1 MSVWFKRYSSTAVS
15 SIALAC
21 ALTAPEA
28 ASAQGEPGETSVAVE
43 GQPEG
48 AAAASDNPFNV
59 ITVTAERREQSL
71 QDSSLALQVLGS
83 DELDRANVTQVH
95 DLNTL
100 VPGLQIG
107 SGGNAPQIYIRG
119 VGDFAASA
127 LSNPAVAVNI
137 DGVYIARPQG
147 VNSQFYDLQR
157 IEVLKGPQ
165 GTLYGR
171 NASGGAINLIS
182 NRPSLGGVEGY
193 VGVTYGNYDNR
204 QLEAAVNVPLG
215 QTVAARLAVA
225 AVDRDG
231 YLSDGTD
238 DDERVAGRLRML
250 WEPSASTSLMLN
262 ADYANEG
269 GNGPGYVM
277 LPGPPGTDEW
287 TSTSSPEANAQLAA
301 QPPIGFLL
309 PPTADDSFR
318 DNEFWNVSA
327 ELNADVGFATLT
339 VLPAYRHAEY
349 SERNYPAGLRN
360 TLPGTTAE
368 QISLEARLGNSS
380 DRLTWVVGGYFFD
393 EKQDSEQQIFQG
405 MFQDNRVPANIKVR
419 SYAAFGQATVS
430 LTEAFRLIGGVRYTY
445 ERNRTAGAIYTFV
458 PPFPVPP
465 EDLPVLQLAFGG
477 RTSFDALNWRAG
489 AEFDVTPDSM
499 LFATV
504 STGFKAGGFNQTI
517 APDDIYDPEK
527 ITAFEIGSR
536 NTFLDGRLILNFEG
550 FWWKLRD
557 SQIAHVKFDP
567 AGNINLVTD
576 NAGEAEIRGAN
587 VELRAALS
595 DSDTLRFF
603 AEYNDA
609 EYTDFTYDTAF
620 SIFGAPLFNPQST
633 GCPVSAP
640 FSGSTF
646 GTQAATI
653 DCSGFQMPRAPKWSG
668 AATYAHT
675 FDLARGDTVVLDG
688 TAQFA
693 SSRWL
698 GFDYVAPE
706 RADGYVT
713 FDANLTY
720 TAPDER
726 WSVAA
731 YVRNIGNEAVYTG
744 AGVHAFAPPLT
755 YATIAPPRTYGVRLR
770 YTFGS

>member
-1 MSVWFKRYSSTAVS
+1 MVS
-15 SIALAC
+15 SAKMRRLRVAVLLATT
-21 ALTAPEA
+21 TAMA
-28 ASAQGEPGETSVAVE
+28 ASHPAHAQSDEPAQAAQGAEEAFP
-43 GQPEG
+43 P
-48 AAAASDNPFNV
+48 
-59 ITVTAERREQSL
+59 IIVTAERREESL
-71 QDSSLALQVLGS
+71 QDTSLAIQVLTAE
-83 DELDRANVTQVH
+83 ELERANLTQVH

-127 LSNPAVAVNI
+127 LSNPAVAVNL
-137 DGVYIARPQG
+137 DGVYVARPQA
-147 VNSQFYDLQR
+147 VNSLFYDLAR

-182 NRPSLGGVEGY
+182 NRPSLRGLEGY
-193 VGVTYGNYDNR
+193 VGLTYGNYDNK

-215 QTVAARLAVA
+215 QTVAARLAVL

-238 DDERVAGRLRML
+238 DDERLAARLRVL
-250 WEPSASTSLMLN
+250 WEPTPSTSLMLN
-262 ADYANEG
+262 ADYASEN

-287 TSTSSPEANAQLAA
+287 TSTSSPQANAQLAA

-309 PPTADDSFR
+309 PPTVADSFR

-327 ELNADVGFATLT
+327 ELNQDLGFATLT

-349 SERNYPAGLRN
+349 AERNYPAGLRN

-368 QISLEARLGNSS
+368 QVSLETRLDNST
-380 DRLTWVVGGYFFD
+380 DRLTWTVGGYFFD
-393 EKQDSEQQIFQG
+393 EQQDSEQQIFQG
-405 MFQDNRVPANIKVR
+405 IFQDNRVPAEIKIR

-430 LTEAFRLIGGVRYTY
+430 LTEAIRVIGGLRYTY

-465 EDLPVLQLAFGG
+465 ADLPVLQLAFGG
-477 RTSFDALNWRAG
+477 RTSFDALTWRAG
-489 AEFDVTPDSM
+489 AEFDVTPDNM

-504 STGFKAGGFNQTI
+504 STCFKAGGFNQTI
-517 APDDIYDPEK
+517 APDDTYDPEK
-527 ITAFEIGSR
+527 ITAFEAGSR
-536 NTFLDGRLILNFEG
+536 NTFLDGRLILNFEA

-557 SQIAHVKFDP
+557 AQIAHVKFDP

-576 NAGEAEIRGAN
+576 NAGEAEIKGAN
-587 VELRAALS
+587 VELQAALS
-595 DSDTLRFF
+595 GNDTLRLFV
-603 AEYNDA
+603 EYNDA
-609 EYTDFTYDTAF
+609 KYSDFRYDTAF
-620 SIFGAPLFNPQST
+620 SIFGAPLFNPLST
-633 GCPVSAP
+633 GCAVSAP
-640 FSGSTF
+640 FAGTTF

-653 DCSGFQMPRAPKWSG
+653 YCTGFQMPRAPKWSG

-675 FDLARGDTVVLDG
+675 FELSRGDTIVLDG
-688 TAQFA
+688 TMQFA
-693 SSRWL
+693 SRRWL
-698 GFDYVAPE
+698 GFDYVEPE
-706 RADGYVT
+706 NVGGYAT

-720 TAPDER
+720 TSPDED

-731 YVRNIGNEAVYTG
+731 FVRNIGNEAYYTG

-770 YTFGS
+770 YNFGN

>member
-1 MSVWFKRYSSTAVS
+1 MAGSAIKRQLRRG
-15 SIALAC
+15 AL
-21 ALTAPEA
+21 L
-28 ASAQGEPGETSVAVE
+28 ASATAMGLPFGAHAQSEAVAEAGEQTDDAIP
-43 GQPEG
+43 
-48 AAAASDNPFNV
+48 V
-59 ITVTAERREQSL
+59 IIVTAERREQAL
-71 QDSSLALQVLGS
+71 QDSSLAIQVITAE
-83 DELDRANVTQVH
+83 ELERANLTQVH

-137 DGVYIARPQG
+137 DGVYVARPQA
-147 VNSQFYDLQR
+147 VNSLFYDLQR

-182 NRPSLGGVEGY
+182 NRPSLAGLDGY
-193 VGVTYGNYDNR
+193 VGLTYGNYDNK
-204 QLEAAVNVPLG
+204 QIEAAVNVPLG
-215 QTVAARLAVA
+215 QTVAARMAFF

-238 DDERVAGRLRML
+238 DDERVAGRLRVL
-250 WEPSASTSLMLN
+250 WEPSASTSLLLN
-262 ADYANEG
+262 ADYASES

-287 TSTSSPEANAQLAA
+287 TSTSSPQANAQLAA

-327 ELNADVGFATLT
+327 EFNAEVGFATLT

-360 TLPGTTAE
+360 TLPGTTAK
-368 QISLEARLGNSS
+368 QVSLETRLGNST
-380 DRLTWVVGGYFFD
+380 DRLTWTVGGYFFD
-393 EKQDSEQQIFQG
+393 ERQDSEQQIFQG
-405 MFQDNRVPANIKVR
+405 IFQDNRVPANIKIR

-430 LTEAFRLIGGVRYTY
+430 LTDAFRLIGGLRYTY
-445 ERNRTAGAIYTFV
+445 ERNRTAGAIFTFV
-458 PPFPVPP
+458 PSFPVPP

-477 RTSFDALNWRAG
+477 RTSFDALTWRAG

-536 NTFLDGRLILNFEG
+536 NTFLDGRLIVNFEG

-557 SQIAHVKFDP
+557 AQIAHVKFDP

-576 NAGEAEIRGAN
+576 NAGEAEIKGAN

-595 DSDTLRFF
+595 DHDSLRLF
-603 AEYNDA
+603 AEYNHA
-609 EYTDFTYDTAF
+609 EYTDFRYDTAF
-620 SIFGAPLFNPQST
+620 SIFGAPLFNPLST
-633 GCPVSAP
+633 GCTVSAP
-640 FSGSTF
+640 FPGSTF

-653 DCSGFQMPRAPKWSG
+653 DCSGFRMPRAPQWSG

-675 FDLARGDTVVLDG
+675 FDLPRGDTIVLDG
-688 TAQFA
+688 TMQFA
-693 SSRWL
+693 SSRLL
-698 GFDYVAPE
+698 GFDYVEAE
-706 RADGYVT
+706 DVGGYAT

-720 TAPDER
+720 TSPNRD

-731 YVRNIGNEAVYTG
+731 FVRNIGDEAVYTG

-770 YTFGS
+770 YNFGN

>member
-1 MSVWFKRYSSTAVS
+1 MAGSAIKRQLRRG
-15 SIALAC
+15 AL
-21 ALTAPEA
+21 L
-28 ASAQGEPGETSVAVE
+28 ASATAMGLPFGAHAQSEAVAEDAGEQTDDAIP
-43 GQPEG
+43 
-48 AAAASDNPFNV
+48 V
-59 ITVTAERREQSL
+59 IIVTAERREQAL
-71 QDSSLALQVLGS
+71 QDTSLAIQVVTAQ
-83 DELDRANVTQVH
+83 ELERANLTQVH

-137 DGVYIARPQG
+137 DGVYVARPQA
-147 VNSQFYDLQR
+147 VNSLFYDLQR

-182 NRPSLGGVEGY
+182 NRPSLAGLDGY
-193 VGVTYGNYDNR
+193 IGLTYGNYDNK

-215 QTVAARLAVA
+215 QTVAARLAFF

-238 DDERVAGRLRML
+238 DDERVAGRLRVL
-250 WEPSASTSLMLN
+250 WEPNASTSLLLN
-262 ADYANEG
+262 ADYASES

-287 TSTSSPEANAQLAA
+287 TSTSSPQANAQLAA

-309 PPTADDSFR
+309 PPTVDDSFR
-318 DNEFWNVSA
+318 DNKFWNVSA
-327 ELNADVGFATLT
+327 EFNTDLGFATLT

-368 QISLEARLGNSS
+368 QVSVETRLGNST
-380 DRLTWVVGGYFFD
+380 DRLTWTVGGYFFD
-393 EKQDSEQQIFQG
+393 ERQDSEQQIFQG
-405 MFQDNRVPANIKVR
+405 IFQDNRVPANIKIR

-430 LTEAFRLIGGVRYTY
+430 PTDAFRLIGGLRYTY
-445 ERNRTAGAIYTFV
+445 ERNRTAGAIFTFV

-477 RTSFDALNWRAG
+477 RTSFDALTWRAG

-517 APDDIYDPEK
+517 APDDVYDPEK

-536 NTFLDGRLILNFEG
+536 NTFLDGRLIVNFEG

-557 SQIAHVKFDP
+557 AQIAHVKFDP

-576 NAGEAEIRGAN
+576 NAGEAEIKGAN

-595 DSDTLRFF
+595 EHDSLRFF
-603 AEYNDA
+603 AEYNHA
-609 EYTDFTYDTAF
+609 EYTDFRYDTAF
-620 SIFGAPLFNPQST
+620 SIFGAPLFNPLST
-633 GCPVSAP
+633 GCAVSAP
-640 FSGSTF
+640 FPGSTF

-653 DCSGFQMPRAPKWSG
+653 NCSGFQMPRAPKWSG

-675 FDLARGDTVVLDG
+675 FDLPRGDTIVLDG
-688 TAQFA
+688 TMQFA

-698 GFDYVAPE
+698 GFDYVEPE
-706 RADGYVT
+706 HVGGYAT

-720 TAPDER
+720 TSPNLD

-731 YVRNIGNEAVYTG
+731 FARNIGDEAVYTG

-770 YTFGS
+770 YNFGN

>member
-1 MSVWFKRYSSTAVS
+1 MKITANRRRAAALRAACLSSAILIHVP
-15 SIALAC
+15 AFAQE
-21 ALTAPEA
+21 APAAAPPEA
-28 ASAQGEPGETSVAVE
+28 SQF
-43 GQPEG
+43 
-48 AAAASDNPFNV
+48 D
-59 ITVTAERREQSL
+59 IIVTAERREQSL
-71 QDSSLALQVLGS
+71 QDSSLAIQVLS
-83 DELDRANVTQVH
+83 ADDLEKSNLTQIH

-107 SGGNAPQIYIRG
+107 SGGNSPQIYIRG

-137 DGVYIARPQG
+137 DGVYIGRPQA
-147 VNSQFYDLQR
+147 VNSQFFDLAR

-182 NRPSLGGVEGY
+182 NRPSLNGVDGY
-193 VGVTYGNYDNR
+193 VGVTYGNYDNK
-204 QLEAAVNVPLG
+204 QLEAAINVPLG
-215 QTVAARLAVA
+215 ETLAARLAFA

-238 DDERVAGRLRML
+238 DDERIAGRLRVL
-250 WEPSASTSLMLN
+250 WEPSASVSLLLN
-262 ADYANEG
+262 ADYAKEDG
-269 GNGPGYVM
+269 KGPGYVM
-277 LPGPPGTDEW
+277 LPRPPGTDEW
-287 TSTSSPEANAQLAA
+287 TSTSSPEANAVLAA

-309 PPTADDSFR
+309 PPTVDDSFR
-318 DNEFWNVSA
+318 DNEFWNLSA
-327 ELNADVGFATLT
+327 ELTADLGFATLT

-349 SERNYPAGLRN
+349 AERNYPAGLRN
-360 TLPGTTAE
+360 TFPGNTAK
-368 QISLEARLGNSS
+368 QVSLEARLGNSS
-380 DRLTWVVGGYFFD
+380 ERLDWVIGGYFFN

-405 MFQDNRVPANIKVR
+405 TFQDSVTLAQPEIT
-419 SYAAFGQATVS
+419 SYAAFGQATFSVS
-430 LTEAFRLIGGVRYTY
+430 DAFRLIGGLRYTN
-445 ERNRTAGAIYTFV
+445 ERNKLSGQLLTYV

-465 EDLPVLQLAFGG
+465 EDLPVLQIAFGG
-477 RTSFDALNWRAG
+477 KKSFDSVNWRAG
-489 AEFDVTPDSM
+489 AEFDVTPDTM
-499 LFATV
+499 LFATA

-517 APDDIYDPEK
+517 EPDATYDPEK
-527 ITAFEIGSR
+527 ITAFEIGAR
-536 NTFLDGRLILNFEG
+536 NTFADGRVILNFEG

-557 SQIAHVKFDP
+557 GQIAHVKFDP

-576 NAGEAEIRGAN
+576 NAGKAEIKGGN
-587 VELRAALS
+587 IELQAALS
-595 DSDTLRFF
+595 DNDTLRLFV
-603 AEYNDA
+603 EYNDA
-609 EYTDFTYDTAF
+609 EYTDFSFDTAY
-620 SIFGAPLFNPQST
+620 SIFGTQLFNPAST
-633 GCPVSAP
+633 GCDVSAP
-640 FSGSTF
+640 FPGATF

-675 FDLARGDTVVLDG
+675 FDLPAGDTVVFDT

-698 GFDYVAPE
+698 GFDYVEAE

-720 TAPDER
+720 SAPNR
-726 WSVAA
+726 QWSVAA
-731 YVRNIGNEAVYTG
+731 FVRNIGEEAVYTG

-770 YTFGS
+770 YNFGK

>member
-1 MSVWFKRYSSTAVS
+1 M
-15 SIALAC
+15 
-21 ALTAPEA
+21 
-28 ASAQGEPGETSVAVE
+28 
-43 GQPEG
+43 
-48 AAAASDNPFNV
+48 
-59 ITVTAERREQSL
+59 
-71 QDSSLALQVLGS
+71 
-83 DELDRANVTQVH
+83 
-95 DLNTL
+95 
-100 VPGLQIG
+100 
-107 SGGNAPQIYIRG
+107 
-119 VGDFAASA
+119 
-127 LSNPAVAVNI
+127 
-137 DGVYIARPQG
+137 
-147 VNSQFYDLQR
+147 
-157 IEVLKGPQ
+157 
-165 GTLYGR
+165 
-171 NASGGAINLIS
+171 
-182 NRPSLGGVEGY
+182 
-193 VGVTYGNYDNR
+193 
-204 QLEAAVNVPLG
+204 
-215 QTVAARLAVA
+215 
-225 AVDRDG
+225 
-231 YLSDGTD
+231 
-238 DDERVAGRLRML
+238 
-250 WEPSASTSLMLN
+250 
-262 ADYANEG
+262 
-269 GNGPGYVM
+269 
-277 LPGPPGTDEW
+277 
-287 TSTSSPEANAQLAA
+287 
-301 QPPIGFLL
+301 
-309 PPTADDSFR
+309 
-318 DNEFWNVSA
+318 
-327 ELNADVGFATLT
+327 
-339 VLPAYRHAEY
+339 
-349 SERNYPAGLRN
+349 
-360 TLPGTTAE
+360 
-368 QISLEARLGNSS
+368 
-380 DRLTWVVGGYFFD
+380 
-393 EKQDSEQQIFQG
+393 
-405 MFQDNRVPANIKVR
+405 
-419 SYAAFGQATVS
+419 
-430 LTEAFRLIGGVRYTY
+430 
-445 ERNRTAGAIYTFV
+445 
-458 PPFPVPP
+458 
-465 EDLPVLQLAFGG
+465 
-477 RTSFDALNWRAG
+477 
-489 AEFDVTPDSM
+489 
-499 LFATV
+499 
-504 STGFKAGGFNQTI
+504 
-517 APDDIYDPEK
+517 
-527 ITAFEIGSR
+527 
-536 NTFLDGRLILNFEG
+536 
-550 FWWKLRD
+550 
-557 SQIAHVKFDP
+557 KFDP

>member
-1 MSVWFKRYSSTAVS
+1 MTEFASKRRLQQGIILAAVAATALPMG
-15 SIALAC
+15 AR
-21 ALTAPEA
+21 
-28 ASAQGEPGETSVAVE
+28 AQTEEPAKEVAK
-43 GQPEG
+43 G
-48 AAAASDNPFNV
+48 ADEPLDDIV
-59 ITVTAERREQSL
+59 VTAERREQSL
-71 QDSSLALQVLGS
+71 QDTSLSLQVLTADQLERS
-83 DELDRANVTQVH
+83 NLTQVH

-137 DGVYIARPQG
+137 DGVYVARPQA
-147 VNSQFYDLQR
+147 VNSLFFDLAR

-171 NASGGAINLIS
+171 NASGGAINLIT
-182 NRPSLGGVEGY
+182 NRPALGSVDGY
-193 VGVTYGNYDNR
+193 VRLTYGNYDNK

-215 QTVAARLAVA
+215 PTAAARLAVF

-238 DDERVAGRLRML
+238 DDQRVAGRLRVL
-250 WEPSASTSLMLN
+250 WEPSAGTSLMLN
-262 ADYANEG
+262 GDYAKEDG
-269 GNGPGYVM
+269 KGPGYVM
-277 LPGPPGTDEW
+277 LPPPPGTDRW
-287 TSTSSPEANAQLAA
+287 TSTSSPQANARLAA

-309 PPTADDSFR
+309 PPTVDDSFR
-318 DNEFWNVSA
+318 DNEFWNLSA
-327 ELNADVGFATLT
+327 EFNQDLGFATLT

-349 SERNYPAGLRN
+349 AERNYPAGLRN
-360 TLPGTTAE
+360 TLPGTTAK
-368 QISLEARLGNSS
+368 QTSLEARLGNSS
-380 DRLTWVVGGYFFD
+380 RRLTWTVGGYFFD
-393 EKQDSEQQIFQG
+393 ERQDSEQQIFQG
-405 MFQDNRVPANIKVR
+405 IFQDNRVPATIKIR

-430 LTEAFRLIGGVRYTY
+430 LTDAFRLIGGLRYTY
-445 ERNRTAGAIYTFV
+445 ERNRTQGAIYTFV
-458 PPFPVPP
+458 PPYPVPP

-477 RTSFDALNWRAG
+477 RTNFDALTWRGG
-489 AEFDVTPDSM
+489 AELDVGRESL
-499 LFATV
+499 LFATA

-517 APDDIYDPEK
+517 APDATYDPEK

-536 NTFLDGRLILNFEG
+536 NRFMDGRLIVNFEG

-576 NAGEAEIRGAN
+576 NAGRASIKGAN
-587 VELRAALS
+587 VEVQAALT
-595 DSDTLRFF
+595 DNDTLRFF
-603 AEYNDA
+603 VEYNDA
-609 EYTDFTYDTAF
+609 KYTDFKYDTAY
-620 SIFGAPLFNPQST
+620 SIFGAPLFNPLST

-640 FSGSTF
+640 FAGSTF
-646 GTQAATI
+646 GTEAATI

-668 AATYAHT
+668 AATYTHT
-675 FDLARGDTVVLDG
+675 IDLPHGDTIMFDG
-688 TAQFA
+688 TMQFA
-693 SSRWL
+693 SRRWL

-706 RADGYVT
+706 NVGGYAT
-713 FDANLTY
+713 FDANLAY
-720 TAPDER
+720 TAPDKR

-731 YVRNIGNEAVYTG
+731 FVRNIGNEANYTG

-770 YTFGS
+770 YDFGN